1 MGLSFLKPKATVF
14 ERDERSDNASI
25 IDDGSLHYYAEG
37 GANANEVTYQEAS
50 GAPIE
55 VDSPLGYSVG
65 YVTVIFLN
73 LSKMIGTGVFTT
85 RGWFLSVGM
94 SWRCRMSC

>member
-1 MGLSFLKPKATVF
+1 MGPSFFKSKTTVVDQ
-14 ERDERSDNASI
+14 DERSDSASI
-25 IDDGSLHYYAEG
+25 IDNGSLHYTAAG
-37 GANANEVTYQEAS
+37 GSNSNQVTYQEAS

-85 RGWFLSVGM
+85 RESLFP
-94 SWRCRMSC
+94 